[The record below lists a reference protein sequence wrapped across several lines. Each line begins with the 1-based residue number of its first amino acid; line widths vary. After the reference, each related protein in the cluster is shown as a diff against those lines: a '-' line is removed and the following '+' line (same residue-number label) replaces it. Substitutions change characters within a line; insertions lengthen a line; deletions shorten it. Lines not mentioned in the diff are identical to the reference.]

1 MNRAGAE
8 KRIAGLRE
16 EINRHNYRYYVM
28 DSPLISDYDYDRLMR
43 ELQDI
48 EKEFP
53 ELVTPDSP
61 TQRVGDKPLEKFDNY
76 RHPYRMYSLNNAL
89 NDSEFREFYGRVLKE
104 LPGDGLFTPSFS
116 CEHKF
121 DGLAIELIYEQGA
134 LVTASTRGN
143 GEVGELIT
151 TNARTIK
158 SIPLRLK
165 DGCPDWLAV
174 YGEVLIY
181 KADFIELNRVR
192 AEQGE
197 PEFANP
203 RNAAAGSLRQLDP
216 KITAS
221 RKLRFNAYG
230 VRAREGE
237 KAVNGISSQ
246 YARMTYLMELGFPGS
261 PHRIKA
267 QSIDEI
273 IEFHRRWEAERST
286 VGYEIDGVVVKLDDI
301 RAQEEMGYDAKSPKW
316 AIAWKFK
323 PAAETTVLREV
334 EFSVGRLGTIT
345 PTAIFDPVIL
355 SGAKISRATLHNFDE
370 VRRLDVMIGD
380 TILVERS
387 GDVIPKVAG
396 VLKDKRPSDARFIL
410 PPENCPVCGHHA
422 EQVEGEVAYVCT
434 NPACP
439 AVVRE
444 RIKHFVSRQ
453 AFDIEGL
460 GEEIAA
466 RFIELGYLRDASDIF
481 RLREHEAELKEL
493 DRFGEKS
500 VGNLLKAIDKAS
512 KIEYRRFIN
521 AIGIRYV
528 GEQTARILA
537 ETFQPFDMLMDA
549 PEEELMSAREVGDIV
564 AHSIRDYFGNP
575 DNRGLLGRLF
585 ANGVEIVYPAKIE
598 IVDSPIAG
606 MTVVFTGKAEGFT
619 REEFKEIVRKHGGT
633 PSESVSGNTSM
644 LVAGEN
650 AGSKLD
656 KAKQHGVR
664 IITPEEFLALLG
676 IRDA

>member
-1 MNRAGAE
+1 MNKAGAE
-8 KRIAGLRE
+8 KRLAELRA
-16 EINRHNYRYYVM
+16 EINGHNYRYYVM
-28 DSPLISDYDYDRLMR
+28 DSPVITDYDYDRLMR

-53 ELVTPDSP
+53 QLVTPDSP

-76 RHPYRMYSLNNAL
+76 THPYRMYSLNNAL
-89 NDSEFREFYGRVLKE
+89 NEAEFREFYGRVLKE
-104 LPGDGLFTPSFS
+104 LPGDGLFAPSFS

-121 DGLAIELIYEQGA
+121 DGLAIELIYEHGA
-134 LVTASTRGN
+134 LVNASTRGN
-143 GEVGELIT
+143 GEAGELIT

-165 DGCPDWLAV
+165 DGCPEWLAV
-174 YGEVLIY
+174 YGEVLMY

-192 AEQGE
+192 AEQDE

-216 KITAS
+216 RITAS

-237 KAVNGISSQ
+237 TAVSGISSQ
-246 YARMTYLMELGFPGS
+246 YARMTYLKDIGFPVS
-261 PHRIKA
+261 PYRIKA
-267 QSIDEI
+267 QSIGEI
-273 IEFHRRWEAERST
+273 IEFHRKWETDRSK
-286 VGYEIDGVVVKLDDI
+286 VEYEIDGVVVKLDDI
-301 RAQEEMGYDAKSPKW
+301 RSQEEMGYDAKSPKW
-316 AIAWKFK
+316 AVAWKFK
-323 PAAETTVLREV
+323 PAVETTVLREV
-334 EFSVGRLGTIT
+334 EYSVGRMGTIT

-355 SGAKISRATLHNFDE
+355 SGARISRATLHNFDE

-387 GDVIPKVAG
+387 GDVIPKVVG
-396 VLKDKRPSDARFIL
+396 VLKDKRLSDAGFIL
-410 PPENCPVCGHHA
+410 PPEKCPVCGHRA

-460 GEEIAA
+460 GEEIVA

-481 RLREHEAELKEL
+481 RLRAHEAELKEL

-500 VGNLLKAIDKAS
+500 VNNLLKAIDTAS
-512 KIEYRRFIN
+512 KIEYWRFIN

-537 ETFQPFDMLMDA
+537 ETFQPFDALAGA
-549 PEEELMSAREVGDIV
+549 PEEQLMSAREVGDIV

-575 DNRGLLGRLF
+575 DNRGLLERLF
-585 ANGVEIVYPAKIE
+585 ANGVEILYPEKIN
-598 IVDSPIAG
+598 ITDSPIAG
-606 MTVVFTGKAEGFT
+606 MTVVFTGKADGFT
-619 REEFKEIVRKHGGT
+619 REEFKEIVRKYGGT
-633 PSESVSGNTSM
+633 PSESVSGSTSM
-644 LVAGEN
+644 LVAGGN
-650 AGSKLD
+650 AGSKLE
-656 KAKQHGVR
+656 KAKKLGVR

-676 IRDA
+676 L